1 MKAESSGER
10 AGRLRVKSSR
20 SRIEQTE
27 CVRVRGP
34 SATAKGKR
42 MAVILARNW
51 WALFLRGLF
60 AVLFGILAFSWPGL
74 TLAVLVLLF
83 GAYAL
88 VDGIFAVIAALKA
101 PQGSKRWWVLLVEGI
116 VGVIVG
122 ALTLFWPGLTA
133 LALLYFIAAWAI
145 ITGVLE
151 IVAAIRLR
159 NVIRN
164 EWLLVLGGAVSILFG
179 LLLVIMPVAGAL
191 AVVWMIGVYACLF
204 GALLVAL
211 SFRLRKWGAASAKL

>member
-1 MKAESSGER
+1 
-10 AGRLRVKSSR
+10 
-20 SRIEQTE
+20 
-27 CVRVRGP
+27 
-34 SATAKGKR
+34 